1 MAAELKEGIMLASGV
16 STSPQVA
23 EGPIQVV
30 DLVSRTVAVL
40 LHQEGFLIFDVP
52 PDCEVR
58 LNGERVKLRLLQ
70 PGDRVQIVFCRKRGI
85 LAARSLNVT
94 TRQPAMTQE
103 GK

>member
-1 MAAELKEGIMLASGV
+1 MLISGV

-23 EGPIQVV
+23 EGPIQAI

-40 LHQEGFLIFDVP
+40 LHEDGFLIFDVP
-52 PDCEVR
+52 PHCEVR

-85 LAARSLNVT
+85 LTAMSLNVT
-94 TRQPAMTQE
+94 TRQPAMKE
-103 GK
+103 ECK